1 MKIKLNSEY
10 EEISIMCVKKRG
22 KIKITF
28 IDEDTNEIVSEQI
41 IEDLIIGEEYN
52 IDLDVPKNY
61 DIKEEIKEKSYEDEI
76 LEEMKR
82 LRDAMNE

>member
-22 KIKITF
+22 KIKIIF